1 MGLRLHGAAGG
12 RAGELVTVRVLVIV
26 SVSGDPAEQA
36 PAEYTYDEPAVCE
49 VGLAPACAIRIG
61 DGHGSVSGRH
71 CRLEIDPPAVRL
83 RDLGSRGGTYVNGRR
98 LGRLEEYRIADGDEI
113 RIGDVRL
120 RVRTVHRPAPGGEP
134 GASTATAR
142 RLLPDPPS
150 AVLADYELLR
160 ELGRGSQGVVHLARH
175 RGTGHLLALKQFLV
189 NGTVDET
196 ARFAL
201 HRELES
207 IRALDHPHIVPF
219 RNRVHLDEQFWFT
232 CEYCPGGSL
241 ERLAARHGGR
251 IPPRL
256 ALPVAHQV
264 LAALTYAHGVPLPR
278 PPRRDGTTA
287 PAHGL
292 VHRDV
297 KPANILLADPDPN
310 PGWGPGSGPEAGG
323 STSVP
328 PKVKLADFG
337 LAKAFQQAGLSGHT
351 RTGALG
357 GTIPFTARAQLVDFK
372 YAGPEVD
379 VWAAAACL
387 YWMLTGATPRDFP
400 PGRDP
405 IAITLRE
412 PVVRIRDRDPSV
424 PPRLAGVI
432 DAALVDT
439 PRITIR
445 SARELADALREAQEE
460 PGRLLSRRCPADKP
474 IPCEW

>member
-1 MGLRLHGAAGG
+1 VTV
-12 RAGELVTVRVLVIV
+12 LVTLSVL
-26 SVSGDPAEQA
+26 GGGTEPART
-36 PAEYTYDEPAVCE
+36 EYVYDEPAVCE
-49 VGLAPACAIRIG
+49 VGRAPACAIRIG

-71 CRLEIDPPAVRL
+71 CRLEIDPPGVRL
-83 RDLGSRGGTYVNGRR
+83 RDLGSRNGTYVNGRR
-98 LGRLEEYRIADGDEI
+98 LGRLEEHHVADGDEI
-113 RIGDVRL
+113 RVGDVRL
-120 RVRTVHRPAPGGEP
+120 RVRTAQRPAPGGEP
-134 GASTATAR
+134 GVTAQHP
-142 RLLPDPPS
+142 LPGPPD

-175 RGTGHLLALKQFLV
+175 RGTRRLVALKQFLV
-189 NGTVDET
+189 SGTVDET

-207 IRALDHPHIVPF
+207 IRALDHPHIVSF
-219 RNRVHLDEQFWFT
+219 HGRVHLDEQFWFA

-241 ERLAARHGGR
+241 ERPAARHGGR
-251 IPPRL
+251 MPPGQ
-256 ALPVAHQV
+256 ALPIVHQV
-264 LAALTYAHGVPLPR
+264 LAALAYAHEVPLPG

-287 PAHGL
+287 PVRGL

-297 KPANILLADPDPN
+297 KPANILLADPETA
-310 PGWGPGSGPEAGG
+310 GSA
-323 STSVP
+323 SAP
-328 PKVKLADFG
+328 PTVKLADFG

-405 IAITLRE
+405 VAIALRE
-412 PVVRIRDRDPSV
+412 PVIPIRERDPSV
-424 PPRLAGVI
+424 PRRLAGVI
-432 DAALVDT
+432 DAALADT
-439 PRITIR
+439 PRIAIR
-445 SARELADALREAQEE
+445 SARELADALRAA
-460 PGRLLSRRCPADKP
+460 R
-474 IPCEW
+474 

>member
-1 MGLRLHGAAGG
+1 MTV
-12 RAGELVTVRVLVIV
+12 LVTL
-26 SVSGDPAEQA
+26 SVSGGGAEQGRT
-36 PAEYTYDEPAVCE
+36 EYTYDEPAVCE
-49 VGLAPACAIRIG
+49 VGRAPACAIRIG

-71 CRLEIDPPAVRL
+71 CRLEIDPLGVHL
-83 RDLGSRGGTYVNGRR
+83 RDLGSRYGTYVNGRR
-98 LGRLEEYRIADGDEI
+98 LGRLEEHHVADGDEI

-120 RVRTVHRPAPGGEP
+120 RVRHVQRSAPGGEP
-134 GASTATAR
+134 GATVATAR
-142 RLLPDPPS
+142 HLLPDPPA

-175 RGTGHLLALKQFLV
+175 RGTGQLVALKQFLV
-189 NGTVDET
+189 SGTVDET
-196 ARFAL
+196 ARFTL

-219 RNRVHLDEQFWFT
+219 RNRVHLDEQFWFA

-251 IPPRL
+251 MPPWL

-264 LAALTYAHGVPLPR
+264 LAALAYAHGVPLPR

-297 KPANILLADPDPN
+297 KPANILLADPDP
-310 PGWGPGSGPEAGG
+310 GPGPEAAG
-323 STSVP
+323 STSALP
-328 PKVKLADFG
+328 TVKLADFG

-405 IAITLRE
+405 VAITLRE

-424 PPRLAGVI
+424 PRRLAGVI
-432 DAALVDT
+432 DAALVDR
-439 PRITIR
+439 PRIAIR
-445 SARELADALREAQEE
+445 SARELADALRAV
-460 PGRLLSRRCPADKP
+460 R
-474 IPCEW
+474 